1 VPLSSTAPTPRH
13 SRREGTTNRKPAAPC
28 VLLVDD
34 DRTVRTLLAVSLEML
49 GCRIVTAGSGVE
61 ALRVLNAKPS
71 VDVVVTEAALP
82 VMDGLELV
90 CTMRQTDG
98 LKHLPVI
105 LCAASVD
112 EMMMKKAVACGC
124 GRYLLKPVHP
134 DFLFEQIRS
143 LMQQKASHRDVQ
155 PAHF

>member
-1 VPLSSTAPTPRH
+1 MTEGGRMLSPSSTDCTLRH
-13 SRREGTTNRKPAAPC
+13 KRREGTPNRKLTAPC
-28 VLLVDD
+28 VLLVDE
-34 DRTVRTLLAVSLEML
+34 DRTVRALLAVSLEML
-49 GCRIVTAGSGVE
+49 GCRIVTASSGVE

-105 LCAASVD
+105 
-112 EMMMKKAVACGC
+112 
-124 GRYLLKPVHP
+124 
-134 DFLFEQIRS
+134 
-143 LMQQKASHRDVQ
+143 
-155 PAHF
+155 